1 MYPLYPK
8 VSVPFGNK
16 RSLYYLSIQKHCS
29 REFPMPRHH
38 FHVSPP
44 YSNLIGR
51 VTLCALLLA
60 GGSGIAWDIFDMP
73 KSGMGAI
80 NEQLLA
86 ANDALATRSVT
97 TRAVI
102 RQDSAAEVALLPAEV
117 SKESINDAAAETTV
131 VVGAE
136 KALPSV
142 DVD

>member
-1 MYPLYPK
+1 
-8 VSVPFGNK
+8 
-16 RSLYYLSIQKHCS
+16 
-29 REFPMPRHH
+29 MPRHH
-38 FHVSPP
+38 FHVPPP

-73 KSGMGAI
+73 KSGMGAV

-102 RQDSAAEVALLPAEV
+102 RQDSAAAVALLPAEV
-117 SKESINDAAAETTV
+117 SKESSNDAAAETTV
-131 VVGAE
+131 VMGAE

>member
-1 MYPLYPK
+1 MT
-8 VSVPFGNK
+8 
-16 RSLYYLSIQKHCS
+16 
-29 REFPMPRHH
+29 RHH
-38 FHVSPP
+38 FHVPPP

-60 GGSGIAWDIFDMP
+60 GGSGIAWDIFNTP

-86 ANDALATRSVT
+86 ANDSLATRPVT

-102 RQDSAAEVALLPAEV
+102 RQDSAAAVTLLPAEV
-117 SKESINDAAAETTV
+117 LKQARNDAAAVTAV
-131 VVGAE
+131 VAGAE
-136 KALPSV
+136 KALASV